1 MSQSRYK
8 EKKTFIQVLNDVTDY
23 VDEVSMWQ
31 ILITVLKYSSVGM
44 KQRLVWS
51 RNTVNIWTFGQFHDM
66 KWKSHGTHEMV
77 DG

>member
-1 MSQSRYK
+1 MTSILMSQSRCK

-44 KQRLVWS
+44 KQRLV
-51 RNTVNIWTFGQFHDM
+51 
-66 KWKSHGTHEMV
+66 
-77 DG
+77 